1 MKKCAT
7 PPVAVRGSYEQPHR
21 RPPPQPKEPPSVP
34 MFRKFAP
41 GENVSGLSQVKS
53 SVQRGIKSTIAA
65 QFPQLEEEGV
75 LDELMPKKC
84 TMAGGVDDARSHV
97 SSSHGSGRATCI
109 PLEEALERTLSP
121 CSPGELAGEARGSVS
136 SCPTLSV
143 IFSLNPTR
151 ASAMRRDARGRRD
164 ATGPDRSELSFIQS
178 ERVRKPC
185 CVAVSVT
192 LRREHRQDG
201 PKGERRARRRGPAV
215 LPDA

>member
-65 QFPQLEEEGV
+65 QFPQLDDEGV

-84 TMAGGVDDARSHV
+84 TMAGGVDDA
-97 SSSHGSGRATCI
+97 
-109 PLEEALERTLSP
+109 
-121 CSPGELAGEARGSVS
+121 
-136 SCPTLSV
+136 
-143 IFSLNPTR
+143 
-151 ASAMRRDARGRRD
+151 
-164 ATGPDRSELSFIQS
+164 
-178 ERVRKPC
+178 
-185 CVAVSVT
+185 
-192 LRREHRQDG
+192 
-201 PKGERRARRRGPAV
+201 
-215 LPDA
+215 